1 MSQHD
6 VSMEEFLAPISK
18 ALGHD
23 AVPEQVATI
32 DTDALIPPHISDSLS
47 AEERMA
53 RFCAEAEGAH
63 VHVAHTDRAGAA
75 QAVAALAARAGG
87 SAVFDDDPLLDD
99 WGVAAALDAAAP
111 EGAWRWDAGAGREA
125 CIGRAA
131 GARLGVTVA
140 DAAIAETGTILQVVR
155 AGHGRSTSLLPAV
168 HVALVP
174 ASRLAPSMMAVMR
187 AVRERYEAAPS
198 QLVFITGP
206 SNTADIEL
214 VRVEGVHGPLTVHY
228 LVVDDA

>member
-6 VSMEEFLAPISK
+6 VSMEEFLAPISQ

-23 AVPEQVATI
+23 AVPETVVKI
-32 DTDALIPPHISDSLS
+32 DTDELIPAHISDGLS
-47 AEERMA
+47 AEERME

-63 VHVAHTDRAGAA
+63 VNVSHTDRAGAA
-75 QAVAALAARAGG
+75 QAVADIAATAGG
-87 SAVFDDDPLLDD
+87 SAVFDDEPLLDE
-99 WGVAAALDAAAP
+99 WGVAAALEAAAP
-111 EGAWRWDAGAGREA
+111 QGAWRWDAGAGREA
-125 CIGRAA
+125 CIEKAA
-131 GARLGVTVA
+131 AALLGVTVA
-140 DAAIAETGTILQVVR
+140 DAAISETGTILQVVR
-155 AGHGRSTSLLPAV
+155 AGHGRSVSLLPTV

-174 ASRLAPSMMAVMR
+174 ASRLEPSMMAVMH
-187 AVRERYEAAPS
+187 AVRERYDTVPS

>member
-6 VSMEEFLAPISK
+6 VSLEDFLAPISR
-18 ALGHD
+18 ALGHA
-23 AVPEQVATI
+23 AVPDTVVPI
-32 DTDALIPPHISDSLS
+32 DTCELIPAHLSDALS
-47 AEERMA
+47 AEERME
-53 RFCAEAEGAH
+53 RFCAEASAAH
-63 VHVAHTDRAGAA
+63 VNVSHTDRAGAA
-75 QAVAALAARAGG
+75 QVVADIAATAGG
-87 SAVFDDDPLLDD
+87 SAVFDDEPLLDE

-111 EGAWRWDAGAGREA
+111 QGAWRWDAGAGRAA
-125 CIGRAA
+125 CIDAA
-131 GARLGVTVA
+131 ASAQVGVTVA

-174 ASRLAPSMMAVMR
+174 ASRLEPSMMAVMQVVR
-187 AVRERYEAAPS
+187 ARFDAMPS